1 MDHQRM
7 ELLAPA
13 GSFDTL
19 KAVIAAG
26 ADAVYVGGGMFGA
39 RAYAKNFT
47 QEELLDAIDYVHLY
61 DRKLHLTINTLL
73 KNKEI
78 EQQLYDY
85 FLPYYERGIDAVI
98 VQDMGVFSFLKKYF
112 PDVELHASTQMTIAS
127 EMGAKFWEEAGAD
140 RVVLSREL
148 SVSEIAQIHRAVDV
162 ELEAFVHGALCY
174 CYSGQCLFSSMLGG
188 RSGNRGRC
196 AGPCRLSYQ
205 LQEQKSTG
213 ELYPLSPKDL
223 CGIDFLPALKEA
235 GVASLKIEGRMKQ
248 TAYAAGVVSIYR
260 KYLDLL
266 ELSDEPYAVDQKDA
280 KKLLDLG
287 NRSGFTS
294 GYLQG
299 NTGKAMMSLNTP
311 AHESAKLDEELPVQE
326 KRKLEGI
333 CRLMIHEPARI
344 VVKDPQTGIE
354 VSVVAGEV
362 QTARKAPLEKEKVL
376 QVLGQTGETAF
387 TFERLE
393 LQMDE
398 NCFVPNQ
405 FLKAL
410 RRESLE
416 KIRQEILSSDH
427 RTAQAYDHP
436 ITEPDRRACATDQS
450 EIAVSVETL
459 PQLRIACAKEYVSDI
474 ILNCHEFDDDA
485 IEKELTEQIRQV
497 KECNK
502 NVYLQLP
509 SVLRQYRVKILK
521 NHWAFLKSLFESG
534 MLDGF
539 YVKTYDSLGF
549 LRKMNV
555 NPAKIRLDA
564 SIYSFSNDSVRAFSD
579 MGYDKLTLPLE
590 LNAKE
595 LSHHSNENSEMVIYG
610 YTPYMVSALCLNK
623 NMDGCDH
630 TRKALHLLDRYGKSL
645 TMKNYCSECYN
656 ILYNASPTVLFDEL
670 DQICDKLR
678 PERLR
683 ISFSIE
689 EEREVQAVFA
699 NYERAIEGLPMN
711 WEREIT
717 KGHLKRGVE

>member
-311 AHESAKLDEELPVQE
+311 AHESAKLDEEPPVQE

-485 IEKELTEQIRQV
+485 IEKELTEQIR
-497 KECNK
+497 
-502 NVYLQLP
+502 
-509 SVLRQYRVKILK
+509 
-521 NHWAFLKSLFESG
+521 
-534 MLDGF
+534 
-539 YVKTYDSLGF
+539 
-549 LRKMNV
+549 
-555 NPAKIRLDA
+555 
-564 SIYSFSNDSVRAFSD
+564 
-579 MGYDKLTLPLE
+579 YDKLTLPLE